1 MKHKWKLFVCG
12 ISISL
17 LLGGCF
23 GVDSGKKSEAK
34 KTDAKQGVDDRPED
48 RFESVLTYTG
58 EGYDL
63 PGGEENEKIAK
74 EHKDE
79 VVKATKDYLKEKYN
93 TDIEVHNMVGN
104 KDGVTVFFESVGDVH
119 FYSTAI
125 VPIDSDNQK
134 VLSDKVWTLEGEV
147 EKAIRASL
155 YAYIDKDDFENL
167 DNEIKDI
174 INSNPE
180 ITGRTIE
187 SLQNVGGNGY
197 MTPYYFVQSSSNDEA
212 IKPVYDSF
220 INNPTSS
227 ITDLRKLYDKD
238 LFKSKDLIF
247 SINFF
252 MKDSNL
258 EPDKKIYDS
267 IVQAFEDNDQLP
279 RGTYVINL
287 HDNFIIKSK
296 FEGYKQN
303 SLSQTALDGII
314 KE

>member
-1 MKHKWKLFVCG
+1 MKHKWKLFLCG

-34 KTDAKQGVDDRPED
+34 KTDTKQGVDDRPED

-104 KDGVTVFFESVGDVH
+104 KDGVTVFFESIGDVH

-147 EKAIRASL
+147 EKGIETGL
-155 YAYIDKDDFENL
+155 YALKMKDEFKNL
-167 DNEIKDI
+167 D
-174 INSNPE
+174 SL
-180 ITGRTIE
+180 IE
-187 SLQNVGGNGY
+187 SLIEEDKNIVGRKIEALQNVGGNGF
-197 MTPYYFVQSSSNDEA
+197 MTPYYIVQPLDAEEALKDAYDLYISSSQKNTDEIINS
-212 IKPVYDSF
+212 IKE
-220 INNPTSS
+220 INNE
-227 ITDLRKLYDKD
+227 DFL
-238 LFKSKDLIF
+238 F
-247 SINFF
+247 SIQFF
-252 MKDSNL
+252 MKTAKEQPNKDTFNKVKESLETSN
-258 EPDKKIYDS
+258 
-267 IVQAFEDNDQLP
+267 NLP
-279 RGTYVINL
+279 SGTYVIQIN
-287 HDNFIIKSK
+287 DNYIDKESS
-296 FEGYKQN
+296 EGYKKN
-303 SLSQTALDGII
+303 SISLEVFEGI
-314 KE
+314 KKN